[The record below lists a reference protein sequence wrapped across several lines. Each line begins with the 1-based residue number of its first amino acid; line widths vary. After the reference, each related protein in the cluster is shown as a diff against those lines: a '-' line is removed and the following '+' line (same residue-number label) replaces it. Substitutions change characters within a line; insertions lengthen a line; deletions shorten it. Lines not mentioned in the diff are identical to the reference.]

1 MLARLTAV
9 FTLLLILLTLSL
21 SACSSSSL
29 SPEAQRGEV
38 VFTEQCAVC
47 HSLIEDKVIVGP
59 AMVGIA
65 SRAGDRVD
73 GMDATAYLYASLLE
87 PGSYLT
93 EGFNNLMPLN
103 IGRDLTDQEQDD
115 VITYLLTLK

>member
-38 VFTEQCAVC
+38 VFTAQCAVC

-59 AMVGIA
+59 SMVGIK

-73 GMDATAYLYASLLE
+73 GMDATAYLYASLSE
-87 PGSYLT
+87 PGSYLV
-93 EGFNNLMPLN
+93 EGYQDLMPFN
-103 IGRDLTDQEQDD
+103 IGRDLTDQARDD
-115 VITYLLTLK
+115 VVAYLLTLE

>member
-1 MLARLTAV
+1 MRTRLTAV
-9 FTLLLILLTLSL
+9 FTIIFILLALSL
-21 SACSSSSL
+21 TACSSSP
-29 SPEAQRGEV
+29 SPEEERGEV
-38 VFTEQCAVC
+38 VFTKQCVVC
-47 HSLIEDKVIVGP
+47 HSLVKDKVIVGP
-59 AMVGIA
+59 SMVGIA
-65 SRAGDRVD
+65 SRAGDRID

-115 VITYLLTLK
+115 VIAYLLTLK